1 MNQDFVPDHQ
11 TEFGAEEPLFESV
24 YQPVTEEEARAKKAA
39 RRKIVGVVGMGAS
52 LVLVLVGVMAWLFSG
67 QRDTTNQVTETPMP
81 TATATPLS
89 GWPARIQALK
99 SELEAAD
106 PARQSLSFPQ
116 VDMELRLDELPR
128 NQR

>member
-24 YQPVTEEEARAKKAA
+24 YQPITEAEAQAKKATQ
-39 RRKIVGVVGMGAS
+39 RKLFGIVGMGVS
-52 LVLVLVGVMAWLFSG
+52 LVLVLVGAMMWLLSG
-67 QRDTTNQVTETPMP
+67 QRSTPNRVSETPLP
-81 TATATPLS
+81 TASTTPLS

-99 SELEAAD
+99 TELEAAD